1 MAGVLRIAEY
11 RARRRA
17 VFFNRNELNQLLAIY
32 SRRVARGEWRDYA
45 IDHRT
50 GAATFSIF
58 ERSSTRPL
66 YALVKFVP
74 GTRSRGDYLL
84 LGAGKRVVEGSSLP
98 EVLSAI
104 RGPALLLVSNRS
116 HRA

>member
-1 MAGVLRIAEY
+1 MAGVLRIADY

-17 VFFNRNELNQLLAIY
+17 VFFSRIELNQLLAVY
-32 SRRVARGEWRDYA
+32 SRRVVRGEWRDYA
-45 IDHRT
+45 IDHRA

-58 ERSSTRPL
+58 ERSSTRPIYTL
-66 YALVKFVP
+66 TKFPP

-84 LGAGKRVVEGSSLP
+84 LGAGKRVAEGSALP

-104 RGPALLLVSNRS
+104 RGPSLLLVSKRS
-116 HRA
+116 